1 MSQRSRK
8 MQNRLLDVKH
18 LKTNFHTQAGIVQ
31 AVRDVSF
38 YVNEE
43 ECVGIV
49 GESGCGK
56 SVTMLSIMRLLE
68 ENAET
73 TADSILFQE
82 KEISKYTNTQIR
94 KMDGRELSMIFQDPM
109 TSLNPVFT
117 IGQQFAGPLARNLHL
132 KGRPAREK
140 AAQMLKLVGIPI
152 PEERLAQYP
161 HELSG
166 GLRQRVMIAIAMCCN
181 PRLLIADEPTTA
193 LDVTVQAQILEL
205 MKRMQREFHSSVILI
220 SHDLGVISTMAS
232 RVMVMYG
239 GKIVEEGPVDDLF
252 YHPAH
257 PYTKGLLASIPSKK
271 GERRVP
277 IFGTPPDLLDP
288 PKGCPFAE
296 RCSACMKICQIAM
309 PGTHVLSEGH
319 TCRCWLY
326 HPSVMQEKGRKH
338 DGNE

>member
-1 MSQRSRK
+1 

-271 GERRVP
+271 GKGWFRFLARRQTCS
-277 IFGTPPDLLDP
+277 IHRRAARLLR
-288 PKGCPFAE
+288 GVL
-296 RCSACMKICQIAM
+296 
-309 PGTHVLSEGH
+309 HV
-319 TCRCWLY
+319 
-326 HPSVMQEKGRKH
+326 
-338 DGNE
+338 